1 MWGIYFEQNI
11 GGKLIMPIYVMFSKL
26 TDEGRATIKRHPE
39 RIREVDKEIEKMGAK
54 VLTQYALLGEYDF
67 LNILDAPNNETVARI
82 SIELGS
88 RGTVQL
94 MTLPAIPVF
103 EFIEKMEIQS
113 DSSADSA
120 RPEIPEEYR
129 EKMY

>member
-1 MWGIYFEQNI
+1 
-11 GGKLIMPIYVMFSKL
+11 MPIYIMFSKL
-26 TDEGRATIKRHPE
+26 TDEGRATIKRQPD
-39 RIREVDKEIEKMGAK
+39 RIKEVDKEIEKMGVK
-54 VLTQYALLGEYDF
+54 VLTQYALLGEFDF
-67 LNILDAPNNETVARI
+67 VNILEAPNNETVARL

-103 EFIEKMEIQS
+103 EFIEKMEIQH
-113 DSSADSA
+113 DSSTDLE